1 MRDFKKYEIWQ
12 LSHAFTLRIYS
23 STSLFPKDEMYG
35 ITSQIRRASSSIPTN
50 ISEGCG
56 RNSDKEF
63 NQFLNIALGSASET
77 EYLIILSRDLNY
89 IDTEKFA
96 LATVAHEIT
105 HILDSGIKGGPSVFG
120 NLDPTQSLK
129 KDEVFNKSR
138 LYLSDIR
145 EIVARVYG
153 NTSYMI
159 ELLHKR
165 IDEMRTSEIIKKAD
179 EQRRWN
185 PEDLYRTSFYLID
198 EEAHPCLF
206 DVELENPQDM
216 PCDE

>member
-56 RNSDKEF
+56 RKSDKEF

-89 IDTEKFA
+89 IDTETF
-96 LATVAHEIT
+96 EILEKEINT
-105 HILDSGIKGGPSVFG
+105 IKSKIYKLKQILI
-120 NLDPTQSLK
+120 Q
-129 KDEVFNKSR
+129 
-138 LYLSDIR
+138 
-145 EIVARVYG
+145 
-153 NTSYMI
+153 
-159 ELLHKR
+159 
-165 IDEMRTSEIIKKAD
+165 
-179 EQRRWN
+179 Q
-185 PEDLYRTSFYLID
+185 
-198 EEAHPCLF
+198 
-206 DVELENPQDM
+206 
-216 PCDE
+216 